1 MSVVRKVVRKIV
13 RIDPE
18 KCDGCGACI
27 PACPEGALQIVN
39 GKATL
44 VKESL
49 CDGLGACVKE
59 CPKGAITIEERE
71 AEPFELPGHHA
82 PQVELPRV
90 EPRAKGGIANWPVK
104 LELVSPRAPF
114 LSGRE
119 LVVSADCAP
128 FVYRDFVSSFA
139 GKVVVSGCPIFGDK
153 GLYRDKLMGMM
164 KHNDVKSLRVIR
176 MEVPCCSE
184 LTRIAREALEKS
196 GKGIKIEELV
206 VTIDGNLKTA

>member
-1 MSVVRKVVRKIV
+1 VRVVRRIV
-13 RIDPE
+13 RIDPD

-27 PACPEGALQIVN
+27 PACPEGAIKIVN
-39 GKATL
+39 GKAVL

-71 AEPFELPGHHA
+71 AEPFEPHGQHA
-82 PQVELPRV
+82 IRGEQ
-90 EPRAKGGIANWPVK
+90 PRAEPPIGGRIANWPVK
-104 LELVSPRAPF
+104 LELVNPRAPF

-128 FVYRDFVSSFA
+128 FVYRDFVPSFA
-139 GKVVVSGCPIFGDK
+139 GKVVVSGCPIFGDR
-153 GLYRDKLMGMM
+153 GLYRDKLMGMV
-164 KHNDVKSLRVIR
+164 KHNDVRSLKVVR

-184 LTRIAREALEKS
+184 LARIAREALEKS
-196 GKGIKIEELV
+196 GKEIKMEELV
-206 VTIDGNLKTA
+206 ITIDGNLKVV